1 MDHAELLGELDALI
15 RTCIPNLDAAELLL
29 VLARPPVR
37 TFSLDELTEK
47 MRSADVTE
55 ALAQRYLDQFVACGI
70 VTQTRRRYHF
80 SSADAKARRI
90 ADALETLYNE
100 KPVTLVRMI
109 YNAKDARIRAFADA
123 FQLKR
128 Y

>member
-1 MDHAELLGELDALI
+1 LDHAELLGEVDDFI
-15 RTCIPNLDAAELLL
+15 RNCIPNLDAAELLL
-29 VLARPPVR
+29 VLARRPVR
-37 TFSLDELTEK
+37 TFGLAELTEK

-55 ALAQRYLDQFVACGI
+55 ALTQRYLDQFIACGV

-80 SSADAKARRI
+80 TSANAKALRI
-90 ADALETLYNE
+90 AGALEKLYNE

-109 YNAKDARIRAFADA
+109 YSAKDARIRAFADA

-128 Y
+128 S